1 MRDRKY
7 MEKDKTVKYI
17 YDNYSLLNL
26 NDKDAL
32 SLSQYFVAYH
42 KYDWAERL
50 LAKYAIK
57 IDVEEDLLFYYIN
70 LTIAQPK
77 TTASKPYRAIM
88 LNAINLNRERF
99 CAIFKPFGKG
109 GISFQ
114 LLDSDYLKKTY
125 CENCAR

>member
-1 MRDRKY
+1 
-7 MEKDKTVKYI
+7 
-17 YDNYSLLNL
+17 
-26 NDKDAL
+26 
-32 SLSQYFVAYH
+32 
-42 KYDWAERL
+42 L

-77 TTASKPYRAIM
+77 VTATKSYRAIM

-114 LLDSDYLKKTY
+114 LLDSEYLKKTY
-125 CENCAR
+125 CENCK